1 MLTRPNI
8 PVGAYNDKTRIKNLI
23 NEVVSDALFY
33 NSFTPNLV
41 YRDGVIFTL
50 VLENKKFNFEELQVD
65 NASEYLDIFLQDIKK
80 TSDSYSVTTTDTNIV
95 ITFNQTITRR
105 PQDIVPEDFLIKGKI
120 VSI

>member
-1 MLTRPNI
+1 MLTKPNI

-23 NEVVSDALFY
+23 TEVVGDALFY
-33 NSFTPNLV
+33 NSFIPDLV
-41 YRDGVIFTL
+41 YLDEVIFTL

-95 ITFNQTITRR
+95 ITFNQNITLS
-105 PQDIVPEDFLIKGKI
+105 PNDIVPEDFLIKGKI

>member
-33 NSFTPNLV
+33 NSFIPDLV
-41 YRDGVIFTL
+41 YLDGVIFTL

-80 TSDSYSVTTTDTNIV
+80 TSDSYSVTTTNTNIV

>member
-8 PVGAYNDKTRIKNLI
+8 PIGAYNDKARIKNLI
-23 NEVVSDALFY
+23 NEVVGDALFY
-33 NSFTPNLV
+33 NSFIPDLV
-41 YRDGVIFTL
+41 YLDGIIFTL

-95 ITFNQTITRR
+95 ITFNQTITLR

>member
-1 MLTRPNI
+1 MLTKPNI

-33 NSFTPNLV
+33 NSFIPDLV
-41 YRDGVIFTL
+41 YLDGVIFTL

>member
-8 PVGAYNDKTRIKNLI
+8 PTGAYNDKARIKNLI
-23 NEVVSDALFY
+23 NEVVGDALFY
-33 NSFTPNLV
+33 NSFIPDLV
-41 YRDGVIFTL
+41 YLDGVIFTL

-65 NASEYLDIFLQDIKK
+65 NTSDYLDIFLQDIKK

-95 ITFNQTITRR
+95 ITFNQNITLR

>member
-8 PVGAYNDKTRIKNLI
+8 PVGTYNDKTRIKNLI

-33 NSFTPNLV
+33 NSFIPDLV
-41 YRDGVIFTL
+41 YLDGVIFTL

-105 PQDIVPEDFLIKGKI
+105 PQDIVKEDFLIKGKI

>member
-8 PVGAYNDKTRIKNLI
+8 PTGAYNDKARIKNLI
-23 NEVVSDALFY
+23 NEVVGDALFY
-33 NSFTPNLV
+33 NSFIPDLV
-41 YRDGVIFTL
+41 YLDGVIFTL

-95 ITFNQTITRR
+95 ITFNQTITLR

>member
-33 NSFTPNLV
+33 NSFIPDLV
-41 YRDGVIFTL
+41 YLDGVIFTL

-95 ITFNQTITRR
+95 ITFNQNITLS
-105 PQDIVPEDFLIKGKI
+105 PNDIVPEDFLIKGKI

>member
-8 PVGAYNDKTRIKNLI
+8 PTGAYNDKARIKNLI
-23 NEVVSDALFY
+23 NEVVGDALFY
-33 NSFTPNLV
+33 NSFIPDLV
-41 YRDGVIFTL
+41 YLDGVIFTL

-65 NASEYLDIFLQDIKK
+65 KASEYLDIFLQNIKK

-95 ITFNQTITRR
+95 ITFNQNITLS
-105 PQDIVPEDFLIKGKI
+105 PNDIVPEDFLIKGKI

>member
-8 PVGAYNDKTRIKNLI
+8 PIGAYNDKARIKNLI
-23 NEVVSDALFY
+23 NEVVGDALFY
-33 NSFTPNLV
+33 NSFIPDLV
-41 YRDGVIFTL
+41 YLDGVIFTL

-95 ITFNQTITRR
+95 ITFNQTITLR